1 MPLSIGTVFV
11 AQKVE
16 KQTII
21 TMKHLTTKHEVARCL
36 LCVDSPCNKACPYGK
51 HPSHA
56 LRAIRFENPW
66 GAADVFDEACLQCD
80 APCEKACLQPDYPIR
95 IHDIACD
102 FHKWLDE
109 KRAVYADRIPSPEQ
123 RVSPSLEI
131 DFCGVRC
138 ENPFFLASSAVCT
151 NYDMVAHAFRMGWGG
166 VVFKTIGMS
175 EIHEVS
181 PRFDTSCQEGFR
193 FSGFRNM
200 EQISENRYQED
211 IETLRRL
218 KQDFPTKVIVA
229 SIMGSNDD
237 EWTYLAKHVEAAGC
251 DIIEMNLSC
260 PQMTYEGM
268 GSDVGQNCDLVEHY
282 TSVVRAAVRIPVLA
296 KMTPNITHIVEP
308 AMAAMRGGSTGI
320 AAINT
325 IKSVTMSPHA
335 MVSGRRTVSGYSGD
349 AVKPIALRHIY
360 EMTSDSRLSGQQFS
374 GIGGITTWRDA
385 LDFITLGCRN
395 VQICTAVMQYGY
407 RIIEELTHGLLQY
420 MALRGIE
427 HLDDLVGSELNTF
440 CPASEL
446 DRSHVI
452 FPIFDRDECVGCGRC
467 YLACSDAGHQALTF
481 GEDRRPKL
489 NGQRCVGCHLCRL
502 VCPQQ
507 AIHAAKPI
515 VKKG

>member
-1 MPLSIGTVFV
+1 
-11 AQKVE
+11 
-16 KQTII
+16 
-21 TMKHLTTKHEVARCL
+21 MKHLTTKHEVGRCL
-36 LCVDSPCNKACPYGK
+36 LCVESPCTKACPKGK
-51 HPSHA
+51 HPSRA
-56 LRAIRFENPW
+56 LRSIRFENPW
-66 GAADVFDEACLQCD
+66 GAAAIFDKECLECD
-80 APCEKACLQPDYPIR
+80 APCEKACLQPDFPIR

-102 FHKWLDE
+102 FKAWADDMHAK
-109 KRAVYADRIPSPEQ
+109 YADQIPAVEE
-123 RVSPSLEI
+123 RVTPSLEI

-151 NYDMVAHAFRMGWGG
+151 GYDMVANAFRMGWGG
-166 VVFKTIGMS
+166 VVFKTIGME
-175 EIHEVS
+175 EINEVS
-181 PRFDTSCQEGFR
+181 PRFDSSCQEGFR

-200 EQISENRYQED
+200 EQISENRYEED

-218 KQDFPTKVIVA
+218 KQDFPTKVIIA
-229 SIMGSNDD
+229 SIMGSTDE
-237 EWTYLAKHVEAAGC
+237 EWTYLAKRVEAAGC

-282 TSVVRAAVRIPVLA
+282 TAVVRAAVKIPVLA

-325 IKSVTMSPHA
+325 IKSVTMSRHA
-335 MVSGRRTVSGYSGD
+335 MVGGERTVSGYSGD

-360 EMTSDSRLSGQQFS
+360 EMTSDKRLSNQQFS

-407 RIIEELTHGLLQY
+407 RIIDDLQHGLLQY
-420 MALRGIE
+420 MAIRGITRLE
-427 HLDDLVGSELNTF
+427 DLVGSELHTF
-440 CPASEL
+440 RPASEL
-446 DRSHVI
+446 DREHVI
-452 FPIFDRDECVGCGRC
+452 FPLFNREQCIGCGRC
-467 YLACSDAGHQALTF
+467 YLACADAGHQALTF

-507 AIHAAKPI
+507 AIGAAKPI
-515 VKKG
+515 KKIKKS